1 MKNIMGQ
8 RIVKDASH
16 LTYLSLNIL
25 FCERNRVRLVQ
36 LSVVELA
43 VKKKQNTKQ
52 QLMQNLSSGVT
63 LIVVGTTEILTLQ
76 TSSVSPATVPLL
88 VNGLTFGDVSSGIEI
103 S

>member
-1 MKNIMGQ
+1 
-8 RIVKDASH
+8 
-16 LTYLSLNIL
+16 
-25 FCERNRVRLVQ
+25 
-36 LSVVELA
+36 
-43 VKKKQNTKQ
+43 
-52 QLMQNLSSGVT
+52 MQNLSSGVT